1 LKAELIINLTA
12 GGGKPRPHLKTIF
25 EYLKENGFNF
35 KASYTSY
42 HGEAIELA
50 QKAADKGI
58 DLIVSIGG
66 DGTANEI
73 VNGIM
78 KSKNNPSLG
87 IIPLGWANDFI
98 KSTDIP
104 SDIIEAC
111 KILIKNKT
119 KKIDVGVINNQT
131 YFANI
136 CGIGFDA
143 ETAQLANQMKSKYP
157 NLRILGAFV
166 YVFATIKKLLS
177 PFSYHNVK
185 IKFDGQEIHSKILF
199 IAISNGK
206 IYGGRFNITPEAIL
220 DDGLLEI
227 CLVEEM
233 GRFKYLS
240 IIPKV
245 FKGTHASIKG
255 IKFYRAKE
263 VTIQSSETILAQVSG
278 EVIEGQK
285 EFIITLLPKS
295 LKLIVPNVNT
305 VMSNK

>member
-1 LKAELIINLTA
+1 MKAELIVNLTA
-12 GGGKPRPHLKTIF
+12 GGGKPNHHLETVLK
-25 EYLKENGFNF
+25 YLKENGLNF
-35 KASYTSY
+35 KVCITS
-42 HGEAIELA
+42 HQGEAVELA
-50 QKAADKGI
+50 QNAADNGAE
-58 DLIVSIGG
+58 LIVSVGG
-66 DGTANEI
+66 DGTVNEI

-98 KSTDIP
+98 KSTNIP

-111 KILIKNKT
+111 KIIIKGKT
-119 KKIDVGVINNQT
+119 KKIDVGLINGQI

-143 ETAQLANQMKSKYP
+143 EVALLANQLKNRHP
-157 NLRILGAFV
+157 NWNTLSAYV
-166 YVFATIKKLLS
+166 YVLATVRKLLS

-185 IKFDGQEIHSKILF
+185 IKFDGQKIHSKILF

-206 IYGGRFNITPEAIL
+206 FYGGRFKITPEAIL
-220 DDGLLEI
+220 DDGLLEV
-227 CLVEEM
+227 CVVKEM

-255 IKFYRAKE
+255 VNFYRAKE
-263 VTIQSSETILAQVSG
+263 VIIQSSEPILTQVSG

-285 EFIITLLPKS
+285 KFTITLLPKS
-295 LKLIVPNVNT
+295 LKLIVP
-305 VMSNK
+305 

>member
-1 LKAELIINLTA
+1 MKTELIINLTA
-12 GGGKPRPHLKTIF
+12 GGGKPRPYLKTIF
-25 EYLKENGFNF
+25 KYLKENGFNF
-35 KASYTSY
+35 KVSYTSH
-42 HGEAIELA
+42 HGDAIELA
-50 QKAADKGI
+50 QKAADKGM

-66 DGTANEI
+66 DGTVNEI

-78 KSKNNPSLG
+78 KSKNDPSLG

-111 KILIKNKT
+111 KILVRGKI
-119 KKIDVGVINNQT
+119 KKIDIGVINSQI

-136 CGIGFDA
+136 CGVGFDA
-143 ETAQLANQMKSKYP
+143 EVAHLANQLKTRHP
-157 NLRILGAFV
+157 NWNSLNAFV
-166 YVFATIKKLLS
+166 YVFATVKKLLS
-177 PFSYHNVK
+177 PFSCRNVK

-199 IAISNGK
+199 IAVSNGK

-255 IKFYRAKE
+255 INFYRAKE
-263 VTIQSSETILAQVSG
+263 VVIQFSEPVLAQTSG

-285 EFIITLLPKS
+285 NYIITLLPKS
-295 LKLIVPNVNT
+295 LKLIVP
-305 VMSNK
+305 

>member
-1 LKAELIINLTA
+1 MKTELIINLTA

-25 EYLKENGFNF
+25 KYLKENGFNF
-35 KASYTSY
+35 KVSYTSH

-58 DLIVSIGG
+58 ELIVSIGG
-66 DGTANEI
+66 DGTVNEI

-78 KSKNNPSLG
+78 KSKNDPSLG

-98 KSTDIP
+98 KTVNIPFDITQ
-104 SDIIEAC
+104 AC
-111 KILIKNKT
+111 QILVQGKI
-119 KKIDVGVINNQT
+119 KKIDIGVINSQI

-136 CGIGFDA
+136 CGVGFDA
-143 ETAQLANQMKSKYP
+143 EVAQLANQIKSKHP
-157 NLRILGAFV
+157 NLRILSAFI
-166 YVFATIKKLLS
+166 YVFATVKKLLS

-206 IYGGRFNITPEAIL
+206 IYGGRFKITPEAIL

-255 IKFYRAKE
+255 INFYRAKE
-263 VTIQSSETILAQVSG
+263 VVIESSETILAQVSG
-278 EVIEGQK
+278 EVIECQK
-285 EFIITLLPKS
+285 KFTITLLPKS
-295 LKLIVPNVNT
+295 LKLIVP
-305 VMSNK
+305 

>member
-1 LKAELIINLTA
+1 LKAELIVNLTA
-12 GGGKPRPHLKTIF
+12 GGGKPHKHLNTVLK
-25 EYLKENGFNF
+25 YLKENGLNF
-35 KASYTSY
+35 KVCTTS
-42 HGEAIELA
+42 HQGEAVELA
-50 QKAADKGI
+50 QKAADNGAE
-58 DLIVSIGG
+58 LIVSVGG
-66 DGTANEI
+66 DGTVNEI

-78 KSKNNPSLG
+78 KSKNDPPLG

-111 KILIKNKT
+111 KILIKGKT
-119 KKIDVGVINNQT
+119 KKIDIGVINNQI

-136 CGIGFDA
+136 CGVGFDA
-143 ETAQLANQMKSKYP
+143 EVAQLANHMKSKHP
-157 NLRILGAFV
+157 NLRILSAFV
-166 YVFATIKKLLS
+166 YVFATVKKLLS

-206 IYGGRFNITPEAIL
+206 IYGGRFKITPEAIL
-220 DDGLLEI
+220 DDGLLEV
-227 CLVEEM
+227 CVVEEM

-255 IKFYRAKE
+255 INFYRAKE
-263 VTIQSSETILAQVSG
+263 VVIQSSEPVLAQVSG

-285 EFIITLLPKS
+285 EFTITLLPKS
-295 LKLIVPNVNT
+295 LKLIVP
-305 VMSNK
+305 

>member
-1 LKAELIINLTA
+1 MKTELIINLTA
-12 GGGKPRPHLKTIF
+12 GGGKPRPHLKAIF
-25 EYLKENGFNF
+25 KFLEENGFIF
-35 KASYTSY
+35 KASYTSH
-42 HGEAIELA
+42 HGDAIELA
-50 QKAADKGI
+50 QKAADKGT

-66 DGTANEI
+66 DGTVNEI

-78 KSKNNPSLG
+78 KSKNDPSLG

-111 KILIKNKT
+111 KILVRGKI
-119 KKIDVGVINNQT
+119 KKIDIGIINSQM

-136 CGIGFDA
+136 CGVGFDA
-143 ETAQLANQMKSKYP
+143 EVAQLANQMKSKHP
-157 NLRILGAFV
+157 NLRILSAFV
-166 YVFATIKKLLS
+166 YVFSTVKKLLS

-206 IYGGRFNITPEAIL
+206 IYGGRFKITPEAIL
-220 DDGLLEI
+220 DDGLLEL
-227 CLVEEM
+227 CVVAEM

-245 FKGTHASIKG
+245 FKGTHTNIKG
-255 IKFYRAKE
+255 VNFYRAKE
-263 VTIQSSETILAQVSG
+263 VVIQSSEPVLAQVSG
-278 EVIEGQK
+278 EVIEGQN
-285 EFIITLLPKS
+285 EFRITLLPKS
-295 LKLIVPNVNT
+295 LKLIVP
-305 VMSNK
+305 

>member
-1 LKAELIINLTA
+1 
-12 GGGKPRPHLKTIF
+12 
-25 EYLKENGFNF
+25 
-35 KASYTSY
+35 
-42 HGEAIELA
+42 
-50 QKAADKGI
+50 
-58 DLIVSIGG
+58 G
-66 DGTANEI
+66 DGTVNEI

-78 KSKNNPSLG
+78 KSKNDPSLG

-98 KSTDIP
+98 KSVNIPFDITQ
-104 SDIIEAC
+104 AC
-111 KILIKNKT
+111 QILARGKIKE
-119 KKIDVGVINNQT
+119 IDVGMINEKI

-136 CGIGFDA
+136 CGVGFDA
-143 ETAQLANQMKSKYP
+143 EVAQLANQMKSKHP
-157 NLRILGAFV
+157 NLRILSAFI
-166 YVFATIKKLLS
+166 YVFATVKKLLS

-185 IKFDGQEIHSKILF
+185 IKFDGQEINSKILF

-206 IYGGRFNITPEAIL
+206 IYGGRFKITPEAIL

-255 IKFYRAKE
+255 VNFYRAKE
-263 VTIQSSETILAQVSG
+263 VVIQSSEPVLAQVSG

-285 EFIITLLPKS
+285 NYIITLLPKS
-295 LKLIVPNVNT
+295 LKLIVP
-305 VMSNK
+305 

>member
-1 LKAELIINLTA
+1 LKAELIVNLTA
-12 GGGKPRPHLKTIF
+12 GGGKPHKYLNTVL
-25 EYLKENGFNF
+25 EYLKENGLNF
-35 KASYTSY
+35 KVCTTS
-42 HGEAIELA
+42 HQGEAVELA
-50 QKAADKGI
+50 QKAADNGAE
-58 DLIVSIGG
+58 LIVSVGG
-66 DGTANEI
+66 DGTVNEI

-78 KSKNNPSLG
+78 KSKNDPSLG

-111 KILIKNKT
+111 KILIKGKT
-119 KKIDVGVINNQT
+119 KKIDIGVINNQI

-143 ETAQLANQMKSKYP
+143 EVAHLANQLKNRHP
-157 NLRILGAFV
+157 NWNTLSAYV
-166 YVFATIKKLLS
+166 YVFATVKKLLS
-177 PFSYHNVK
+177 PFSYHDVK

-227 CLVEEM
+227 CTVEEM
-233 GRFKYLS
+233 GRLKYLMS
-240 IIPKV
+240 IPKV
-245 FKGTHASIKG
+245 FKGKHASIKG
-255 IKFYRAKE
+255 ISFYRAKE
-263 VTIQSSETILAQVSG
+263 VVIESSESILAQVSG

-285 EFIITLLPKS
+285 KFTITLLPKS
-295 LKLIVPNVNT
+295 LKLIVP
-305 VMSNK
+305 

>member
-1 LKAELIINLTA
+1 MKTELIINLTA
-12 GGGKPRPHLKTIF
+12 GGGKPRSHLKTIF
-25 EYLKENGFNF
+25 KYLKENEFNF
-35 KASYTSY
+35 EVSYTSH
-42 HGEAIELA
+42 HGEALELA
-50 QKAADKGI
+50 QKAADKGM

-66 DGTANEI
+66 DGTVNEI

-78 KSKNNPSLG
+78 KSKNDPSLG

-111 KILIKNKT
+111 KILIRGKI
-119 KKIDVGVINNQT
+119 KKIDIGAINSQI
-131 YFANI
+131 YFANV
-136 CGIGFDA
+136 CGVGFDA
-143 ETAQLANQMKSKYP
+143 EVALLANQMKSKHP
-157 NLRILGAFV
+157 NLRILSAFV

-177 PFSYHNVK
+177 PFGYHHVK
-185 IKFDGQEIHSKILF
+185 IKLNGQKIHSKILF
-199 IAISNGK
+199 IAIGNGK
-206 IYGGRFNITPEAIL
+206 FYGGRFKITPRAIL

-245 FKGTHASIKG
+245 FKGTHANIKG
-255 IKFYRAKE
+255 INFYRAKE
-263 VTIQSSETILAQVSG
+263 IVIQSSEPVLAQVSG

-285 EFIITLLPKS
+285 EFTITILPKS
-295 LKLIVPNVNT
+295 LKLIVP
-305 VMSNK
+305 

>member
-1 LKAELIINLTA
+1 MKTELIINLTA
-12 GGGKPRPHLKTIF
+12 GGGKPRIHLKTIF
-25 EYLKENGFNF
+25 KYLKENGFNF
-35 KASYTSY
+35 KVSYTSH
-42 HGEAIELA
+42 HGDAIELA
-50 QKAADKGI
+50 QKAADKGM

-66 DGTANEI
+66 DGTVNEI

-78 KSKNNPSLG
+78 KSKNDPPLG

-111 KILIKNKT
+111 KILIKGKT
-119 KKIDVGVINNQT
+119 KKIDIGVINNQT
-131 YFANI
+131 YFSNV
-136 CGIGFDA
+136 CGVGFDA
-143 ETAQLANQMKSKYP
+143 EVAHFANQLKNRHP
-157 NLRILGAFV
+157 NWNSLNAFV
-166 YVFATIKKLLS
+166 YVFATVKKLLS
-177 PFSYHNVK
+177 PFNYHNVK

-206 IYGGRFNITPEAIL
+206 IYGGRFKITPEAIL
-220 DDGLLEI
+220 DDGLFEI

-245 FKGTHASIKG
+245 FKGTHKSIKG
-255 IKFYRAKE
+255 IHFYKAKE
-263 VTIQSSETILAQVSG
+263 VIIQSSEPLLAQVSG

-285 EFIITLLPKS
+285 KFTITLLPKS
-295 LKLIVPNVNT
+295 LKLIVP
-305 VMSNK
+305 

>member
-1 LKAELIINLTA
+1 LKTELIINLTA

-25 EYLKENGFNF
+25 KYLKENGFNF
-35 KASYTSY
+35 KVSYTSH
-42 HGEAIELA
+42 HGEATELA
-50 QKAADKGI
+50 QKAADNGAE
-58 DLIVSIGG
+58 LIVSVGG
-66 DGTANEI
+66 DGTVNEI

-98 KSTDIP
+98 KSVNIPPDITQ
-104 SDIIEAC
+104 AC
-111 KILIKNKT
+111 QILVQGKT
-119 KKIDVGVINNQT
+119 KKIDIGVINSQI

-136 CGIGFDA
+136 CGVGFDA
-143 ETAQLANQMKSKYP
+143 EVAQYANQMKNRHP
-157 NLRILGAFV
+157 NWRILSAFI
-166 YVFATIKKLLS
+166 YVFATVKKLLS
-177 PFSYHNVK
+177 PFSYHNLK

-240 IIPKV
+240 IIPRV

-255 IKFYRAKE
+255 VNFYRAKE
-263 VTIQSSETILAQVSG
+263 VVIQSSEPVLAQVSG

-285 EFIITLLPKS
+285 EFTITLLPKS
-295 LKLIVPNVNT
+295 LKLIVP
-305 VMSNK
+305 

>member
-1 LKAELIINLTA
+1 MKAELIINLTA

-35 KASYTSY
+35 KVSYTSH

-66 DGTANEI
+66 DGTVNEI

-78 KSKNNPSLG
+78 KSKNDPSLG

-111 KILIKNKT
+111 KILIKGKT
-119 KKIDVGVINNQT
+119 KKIDIGVINNQI

-143 ETAQLANQMKSKYP
+143 EVALLANKMKSKHP
-157 NLRILGAFV
+157 NLRILSAFV
-166 YVFATIKKLLS
+166 YIFATVKKLLS

-206 IYGGRFNITPEAIL
+206 IYGGRFKITPEAIL
-220 DDGLLEI
+220 DDGLLEV
-227 CLVEEM
+227 CVVEEM

-255 IKFYRAKE
+255 VNFYRAKE
-263 VTIQSSETILAQVSG
+263 VIIQSSETILAQVSG

-285 EFIITLLPKS
+285 EFNITLLPKS
-295 LKLIVPNVNT
+295 LKLIVP
-305 VMSNK
+305 

>member
-1 LKAELIINLTA
+1 LKAELIVNLTA
-12 GGGKPRPHLKTIF
+12 GGGKPHKHLNTVL
-25 EYLKENGFNF
+25 EYLKENGLNF
-35 KASYTSY
+35 EVSTTSY
-42 HGEAIELA
+42 QGEAVELA

-66 DGTANEI
+66 DGTVNEI

-78 KSKNNPSLG
+78 KSKNDPSLG

-111 KILIKNKT
+111 KILIKGKT
-119 KKIDVGVINNQT
+119 KKIDIGAINNQI

-143 ETAQLANQMKSKYP
+143 EVALLANQMKSKHP
-157 NLRILGAFV
+157 NLRILSAFV
-166 YVFATIKKLLS
+166 YVFATVKKLLS

-206 IYGGRFNITPEAIL
+206 IYGGRFKITPEAIL

-255 IKFYRAKE
+255 INFYRAKE
-263 VTIQSSETILAQVSG
+263 VVIQSSEPVLAQVSG

-285 EFIITLLPKS
+285 EFNITLLPKR
-295 LKLIVPNVNT
+295 LKLIVP
-305 VMSNK
+305 

>member
-1 LKAELIINLTA
+1 MKTELIINLTA

-25 EYLKENGFNF
+25 KYLKENGFNF
-35 KASYTSY
+35 KVSYTSH

-50 QKAADKGI
+50 RKAADKGM

-66 DGTANEI
+66 DGTVNEI

-98 KSTDIP
+98 KSVNIP
-104 SDIIEAC
+104 SDITQAC
-111 KILIKNKT
+111 QILVQGKI
-119 KKIDVGVINNQT
+119 KKIDIGVINSQI

-136 CGIGFDA
+136 CGVGFDA
-143 ETAQLANQMKSKYP
+143 EVAQLANQMKSKHP
-157 NLRILGAFV
+157 NLRILSAFV
-166 YVFATIKKLLS
+166 YVFATVKKLLS
-177 PFSYHNVK
+177 PFGYHNVK
-185 IKFDGQEIHSKILF
+185 IKFNGQKIHSKILF

-206 IYGGRFNITPEAIL
+206 FYGGRFKITPRAIL

-245 FKGTHASIKG
+245 FKGTHTSIKG
-255 IKFYRAKE
+255 ISFYRAKE
-263 VTIQSSETILAQVSG
+263 VVIESSEIILAQVSG

-285 EFIITLLPKS
+285 KFTITLLPKS
-295 LKLIVPNVNT
+295 LKLIVP
-305 VMSNK
+305 

>member
-1 LKAELIINLTA
+1 MKTELIVNLTA

-25 EYLKENGFNF
+25 KYLKENGFNF
-35 KASYTSY
+35 NVSYTSH

-50 QKAADKGI
+50 QKSADNGAE
-58 DLIVSIGG
+58 LIVSVGG
-66 DGTANEI
+66 DGTVNEI

-78 KSKNNPSLG
+78 KSKNDPSLG

-98 KSTDIP
+98 KSTNIP

-111 KILIKNKT
+111 KILVKGKT
-119 KKIDVGVINNQT
+119 KEIDVGLINGQT

-136 CGIGFDA
+136 CGVGFDA
-143 ETAQLANQMKSKYP
+143 EVALLANQMKSKHP
-157 NLRILGAFV
+157 NLRILSAFV
-166 YVFATIKKLLS
+166 YVFATVKKLLS
-177 PFSYHNVK
+177 PFSYHDVK

-206 IYGGRFNITPEAIL
+206 FYGGRFKITPEAIL

-240 IIPKV
+240 IIPKA
-245 FKGTHASIKG
+245 FKGTHSSVKG
-255 IKFYRAKE
+255 INFYRAKE
-263 VTIQSSETILAQVSG
+263 VVIQSSEPVLAQVSG

-285 EFIITLLPKS
+285 EFTITLLPKS
-295 LKLIVPNVNT
+295 LKLIVP
-305 VMSNK
+305 

>member
-1 LKAELIINLTA
+1 MKTELIINLTA

-25 EYLKENGFNF
+25 KYLKENGFNF
-35 KASYTSY
+35 KVTYTSH

-50 QKAADKGI
+50 QKAADKGT

-66 DGTANEI
+66 DGTVNEI

-78 KSKNNPSLG
+78 KSKNDPSLG

-104 SDIIEAC
+104 SDTIEAC
-111 KILIKNKT
+111 KILVRGKT
-119 KKIDVGVINNQT
+119 KEIDIGLLDGQT

-136 CGIGFDA
+136 LGAGFDA
-143 ETAQLANQMKSKYP
+143 EIAQLANQIKSKHP

-166 YVFATIKKLLS
+166 YIFATIKKLLS
-177 PFSYHNVK
+177 PFSYHNIK

-206 IYGGRFNITPEAIL
+206 FYGGRFKITPEAIL

-227 CLVEEM
+227 CTVEEM
-233 GRFKYLS
+233 GRLKYLMS
-240 IIPKV
+240 IPKV
-245 FKGTHASIKG
+245 FKGAHASIKG
-255 IKFYRAKE
+255 INFYRAKE
-263 VTIQSSETILAQVSG
+263 IVIQSSEPLLAQVSG

-285 EFIITLLPKS
+285 EFTITLLPKS
-295 LKLIVPNVNT
+295 LKLIVP
-305 VMSNK
+305 

>member
-1 LKAELIINLTA
+1 M
-12 GGGKPRPHLKTIF
+12 
-25 EYLKENGFNF
+25 
-35 KASYTSY
+35 
-42 HGEAIELA
+42 ELA
-50 QKAADKGI
+50 QKAADNGVEH
-58 DLIVSIGG
+58 IVSVGG
-66 DGTANEI
+66 DGTVNEI

-78 KSKNNPSLG
+78 KSKNSPPLG

-98 KSTDIP
+98 KSTNIP
-104 SDIIEAC
+104 PNIIEAC
-111 KILIKNKT
+111 KILVRGKIKE
-119 KKIDVGVINNQT
+119 IDVGIINEKI

-136 CGIGFDA
+136 CGVGFDA
-143 ETAQLANQMKSKYP
+143 EVAQLANQMKSKHP
-157 NLRILGAFV
+157 NLHILSAFV
-166 YVFATIKKLLS
+166 YIFATVKKLLS

-227 CLVEEM
+227 CVVEEM

-255 IKFYRAKE
+255 INFYRAKE
-263 VTIQSSETILAQVSG
+263 VVIQSSEPVLAQASG

-285 EFIITLLPKS
+285 EFTITLLPKS
-295 LKLIVPNVNT
+295 LKLIVP
-305 VMSNK
+305 